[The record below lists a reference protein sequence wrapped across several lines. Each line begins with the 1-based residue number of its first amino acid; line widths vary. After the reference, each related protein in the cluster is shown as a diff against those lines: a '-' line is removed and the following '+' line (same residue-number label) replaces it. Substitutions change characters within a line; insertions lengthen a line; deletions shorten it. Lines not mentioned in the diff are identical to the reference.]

1 MLPIHVVDE
10 RPSKLHTVVA
20 VLHKGTGETDISP
33 ELVFI
38 DMLKANGMPFAAD
51 SRCTIY
57 TFLTVIEFH
66 CLLGAATN
74 AQKQSAGPPE

>member
-1 MLPIHVVDE
+1 MGAGAVTTIRSLMAAAPPLFRATIHVVDE

-20 VLHKGTGETDISP
+20 VFVHKGTGEPDISP

-51 SRCTIY
+51 SRCAFTH
-57 TFLTVIEFH
+57 F
-66 CLLGAATN
+66 
-74 AQKQSAGPPE
+74 